1 MVQKNLI
8 QIAFVQRFE
17 RFPVRYVWANCWLA
31 LVGLSFF
38 WIGTTNLQAQ
48 AAAGTKI
55 WTDATGDNNWFTGSP
70 PAASPGNWLS
80 PNMEDRILEPAP
92 IPTSTDVAVV
102 NNGTTAQIAAPNAV
116 AQSLLIGD
124 AILGNPSVA
133 GSTVELLPGGVL
145 TLSASSAALAI
156 GPEGTLILNGGLVTL
171 TGGPTSA
178 VNNGVVM
185 FTAPVPGNAPVTLG
199 FTGTGNV
206 IFDLTGTITISAP
219 NNTYSGATILTAG
232 TLQAGSTGALSPNSA
247 FTVNSVLDLH
257 GFNNTIGS
265 LAGSGLVLNNG
276 LAAAALTVGNNNTS
290 SSFNGVLKDGTSPLQ
305 LVKIGTGTLALTGTN
320 TYTGGTTISAGTV
333 QLGQGGTSGS
343 VVGDIVDN
351 GVLAFDRSDTLTLP
365 QNISGTGS
373 VTQIGTGTTTLS
385 GRNTYTGTT
394 TVSSGSLIVDGTIA
408 SPQTVVNSG
417 AFLGGHGT
425 IGGSLIN
432 NGTVGQNN
440 SPATLTVGNNF
451 TQNAGGTLRIGVA
464 GTAPGQHDL
473 LAVGGHASV
482 AGTLQL
488 LSLGGFTLQPGDQIT
503 FLTAKNGV
511 SGTFNN
517 TQNGL
522 VTTGTIVQVK
532 VTSLA
537 NSIEL
542 DATQGNFADTPGV
555 ATNAN
560 ENAVAKALDSA
571 QGDPRMAAIFAF
583 LNSQPLANLPHDLE
597 LIAPTQ
603 ISSINATAVS
613 VAKVQ
618 IANVVMRLAAVHAG
632 STGFSS
638 AGLSLNGGTVSFEG
652 LAGPSGS
659 EGKSGPAVFAPTP
672 DNRWGVFL
680 TGLGEFTNIYSTPE
694 ASGYDVDTGGFTFG
708 VDYRVTPNFVIGL
721 TGGYAHT
728 NINLDAGG
736 NIDANGG
743 KFGAY
748 ATLFGNGFYLDS
760 AVTGGPSGY
769 QTRRTALLGTA
780 SGNTSGADFNAM
792 VAAGY
797 DWQTG
802 NLSIGPTAS
811 FQYSYVGL
819 NSFSE
824 TGSLAPIAF
833 PNQNTQSELSA
844 FGAKATYTWK
854 IGQVTVLPQIS
865 AAWQH
870 EYGATAYSVIASFAN
885 GAGNSFSV
893 TGPQIGR
900 DSLLVGVGATV
911 ILSERIAT
919 YLYYDGEFARTN
931 YLSNNVS
938 GGVRIS
944 F

>member
-1 MVQKNLI
+1 
-8 QIAFVQRFE
+8 VQRFE
-17 RFPVRYVWANCWLA
+17 RFLLSHVGATCWLA
-31 LVGLSFF
+31 LVGSSFF
-38 WIGTTNLQAQ
+38 LIGTRNLQAQ
-48 AAAGTKI
+48 AAGPSRI
-55 WTDATGDNNWFTGSP
+55 WSDASGDNNWFTGT
-70 PAASPGNWLS
+70 PAVSPGNWLG
-80 PNMEDRILEPAP
+80 PDNLTPAP
-92 IPTSTDVAVV
+92 VPISTDIVVV
-102 NNGTTAQIAAPNAV
+102 NNGTTAQIAASNAV
-116 AQSLLIGD
+116 ALSLLIGD
-124 AILGNPSVA
+124 SFGTTAVA

-145 TLSASSAALAI
+145 QLGATSAALTI
-156 GPEGTLILNGGLVTL
+156 GPEGTLNLHGGLVQLLAT
-171 TGGPTSA
+171 TSF
-178 VNNGVVM
+178 VNNGVLM
-185 FTAPVPGNAPVTLG
+185 FTAPVPANAPVTAG
-199 FTGTGNV
+199 VTGTGIV
-206 IFDLTGTITISAP
+206 IFDLTGTITVAS
-219 NNTYSGATILTAG
+219 NNIYSGATILTAG

-265 LAGSGLVLNNG
+265 LSGSGLVLNNG
-276 LAAAALTVGNNNTS
+276 SAAAALTVGNNNTS
-290 SSFNGVLKDGTSPLQ
+290 SSFNGVLKDGISPLQ
-305 LVKIGTGTLALTGTN
+305 LIKIGTGTLTLTGTN

-333 QLGQGGTSGS
+333 QLGQGGTTGS
-343 VVGDIVDN
+343 VAGDIINN
-351 GVLAFDRSDTLTLP
+351 GNLAFDRSNTATFA

-373 VTQIGTGTTTLS
+373 VTQLGTGTTILS
-385 GRNTYTGTT
+385 GTNTYSGTT
-394 TVSSGSLIVDGTIA
+394 TVSNGSLIVDGSIA

-425 IGGSLIN
+425 VGGSLIN

-440 SPATLTVGNNF
+440 SPGTLTVGNDF
-451 TQNAGGTLRIGVA
+451 TQSASGTLRIGVA

-473 LAVGGHASV
+473 LAVNGHASV

-488 LSLGGFTLQPGDQIT
+488 LSLGGFSLQPGETIT

-532 VTSLA
+532 VTSLP
-537 NSIEL
+537 NSIQL
-542 DATQGNFADTPGV
+542 DATQGSFANTPGV

-571 QGDPRMAAIFAF
+571 RGDPRAAALFAF

-597 LIAPTQ
+597 LIAPTE

-618 IANVVMRLAAVHAG
+618 IANVAMRLAAVHAG

-638 AGLSLNGGTVSFEG
+638 AGLSINSGSVSFES

-680 TGLGEFTNIYSTPE
+680 TGLGEFTDIDSTTE
-694 ASGYDVDTGGFTFG
+694 APGYNVNTGGFTFG
-708 VDYRVTPNFVIGL
+708 VDYRLTPNFAIGL

-736 NIDANGG
+736 NINVNGG
-743 KFGAY
+743 KLGAY
-748 ATLFGNGFYLDS
+748 VTIFGNGFYLDG

-780 SGNTSGADFNAM
+780 SGNTGGADFNAM

-797 DWQTG
+797 EWTIG

-819 NSFSE
+819 SSFTES
-824 TGSLAPIAF
+824 GSLAPLSF

-844 FGAKATYTWK
+844 FGAKATYNWK
-854 IGQVTVLPQIS
+854 IGHVTLLPQIS

-870 EYGATAYSVIASFAN
+870 EYGATAYSVIAGFAS
-885 GAGNSFSV
+885 GAGNDFTV
-893 TGPQIGR
+893 TGPEIGR
-900 DSLLVGVGATV
+900 DSLLVGVGATA
-911 ILSERIAT
+911 ILSDRVAT

-931 YLSNNVS
+931 YLSNNVT